1 MIEDFDLLMKVK
13 ELIYLL
19 NKWSNERDLSE
30 VEKTY
35 VKELMKEI
43 SGEL

>member
-1 MIEDFDLLMKVK
+1 MIEDFNLLMKVK

-30 VEKTY
+30 VEKAY
-35 VKELMKEI
+35 IKKLMKEI
-43 SGEL
+43 SDEL